1 MGVRGP
7 AGMPTLSRRSK
18 VLIGVAVAVLI
29 ILLVGP
35 RFVGL
40 YTDLLFFDDIDYST
54 VFSTII
60 WTRVILFFV
69 VGLIAAGIVFAGLA
83 LAYRSRPVFVPTTG
97 PGDPIARYRTVVMS
111 RIRWFAIVPALII
124 GLLSGLVAQG
134 SWATVQTFLHSESFG
149 QRDPQ
154 FGYDISFFAFDL
166 PFFRF
171 VLNFLFVLLVIT
183 FIVSLLTHY
192 IFGGIQ
198 LAGRNGTLTKAARIQ
213 LAVIAG
219 LFLLLKGVAYWF
231 DRYTLLS
238 STRKQEIFTGAGY
251 TDINAVLP
259 SKLILL
265 AIAVICAA
273 AFFAGIVL
281 RDLRVPALATA
292 LMLLSALVIGVG
304 WPLVM
309 EQFSVK
315 PNAASKEA
323 PFIQRNIDATRA
335 AYQIGDDKV
344 TYQDNWTGGQVNQQN
359 VDNDSATISNIRLL
373 DPNIVSPAFTQLQQQ
388 QNFYGFP
395 TQLAIDRYRVD
406 NQLRD
411 YIVSVRELD
420 PSRFAANQ
428 QNWINKHTVYTHGNG
443 FVAAPANRVN
453 EPASSGT
460 DVNSGGQPDFDVS
473 DINSIADPNY
483 QANAPIKVKQPRIYF
498 GELISKVNPDYAIV
512 GSDNG
517 QRNEYDTA
525 TSQYTYTGGAGVS
538 LGNVFNRLA
547 YSIKYTERNILLS
560 GAINKNS
567 KIIYNR
573 DPRDRVKKA
582 APWLT
587 VDSKTY
593 PAVMADGSIQWIVDG
608 YTTLDDY
615 PYAQKTSLQD
625 ATTDAQELNQGQTG
639 RTQINKQIAYVRNSV
654 KATVDAYTGKVT
666 LYQFD
671 DKDPV
676 LKTWMKVFPGTVK
689 SRAEFDRNQSLKEHV
704 RYPEDL
710 FKIQRSL
717 LAKYHVENPS
727 TFFQGNSFWSIPA
740 DPTDSNALDRG
751 LDQPPYY
758 FVASDPRRQN
768 QASFQLTSVMNTL
781 NRDFLASYLTVSS
794 DPSTY
799 GQMTIREV
807 PSNPTREGPRLAF
820 SAMSTF
826 GQVNADLKNL
836 ENTASTRFG
845 NLLTLPVGQNGLLN
859 VVPLYAQAKNSD
871 ATFPRLFRVV
881 VRYRSSDADPP
892 SIGYAPTIAEAL
904 QQAGI
909 SPAAAAEPD
918 SVPSGQAPTTGNGG
932 QEQQPT
938 DGQTQ
943 TGQVPTTTAPSTP
956 STTPAPGSP
965 ASSADRD
972 AAVTELNSA
981 IDALQQAQSSGNFSA
996 YGQALD
1002 RLKAATDKYEALP
1015 K

>member
-1 MGVRGP
+1 
-7 AGMPTLSRRSK
+7 MPTLSKRSK
-18 VLIGVAVAVLI
+18 ILIGVAVAILV

-40 YTDLLFFDDIDYST
+40 YTDLLWFDDLGYSS

-60 WTRVILFFV
+60 WTRIVLFLVTAV
-69 VGLIAAGIVFAGLA
+69 VAGGIVFAGLA
-83 LAYRSRPVFVPTTG
+83 LAYRSRPVFVPTSG
-97 PGDPIARYRTVVMS
+97 PGDPIARYRAVVMG
-111 RIRWFAIVPALII
+111 RIRWFAILPSALV
-124 GLLSGLVAQG
+124 GLLAGLVAQG
-134 SWATVQTFLHSESFG
+134 SWATVQVFLHSESFG
-149 QRDPQ
+149 VKDPQ
-154 FGYDISFFAFDL
+154 FGLDTSFYAFDL
-166 PFFRF
+166 PFYRF
-171 VLNFLFVLLVIT
+171 VLNFLFVILVIT
-183 FIVSLLTHY
+183 FLASLVTHY
-192 IFGGIQ
+192 IFGGIH
-198 LAGRNGTLTKAARIQ
+198 LAGRNGALTRAARIQ

-219 LFLLLKGVAYWF
+219 LFLLLKAVAYWF
-231 DRYTLLS
+231 DRYSLLS
-238 STRKQEIFTGAGY
+238 STRKQEIFTGASY

-259 SKLILL
+259 AKLILL

-304 WPLVM
+304 WPAVM

-315 PNAASKEA
+315 PNAAQKESEY
-323 PFIQRNIDATRA
+323 IQRNIDATRA
-335 AYQIGDDKV
+335 AYQIGNDRV
-344 TYQDNWTGGQVNQQN
+344 TYQENWTGGQVNQQN
-359 VDNDSATISNIRLL
+359 VDSDSATISNIRVL
-373 DPNIVSPAFTQLQQQ
+373 DPNIVSQAFTQLQQQ

-411 YIVSVRELD
+411 FIVSVRELD
-420 PSRFAANQ
+420 PTRFAANQ

-443 FVAAPANRVN
+443 FVAAPANKVN

-460 DVNSGGQPDFDVS
+460 DVTSGGQPDFDVS
-473 DINSIADPNY
+473 DLASIADPNY
-483 QANAPIKVKQPRIYF
+483 QATAPIKVKQPRIYF

-512 GSDNG
+512 GSANG
-517 QRNEYDTA
+517 QQTEYDTP
-525 TSQYTYTGGAGVS
+525 TSRYTYTGDAGVS
-538 LGNVFNRLA
+538 LGNIFNRLA

-560 GAINKNS
+560 GAINSNS

-593 PAVMADGSIQWIVDG
+593 PAVMSDGSIQWIVDG
-608 YTTLDDY
+608 YTTLDAY

-625 ATTDAQELNQGQTG
+625 ATTDAQELTQGQTG
-639 RTQINKQIAYVRNSV
+639 RTQVNRQVAYVRNSV

-689 SRAEFDRNQSLKEHV
+689 PRSEFDANTSLKEHV

-717 LAKYHVENPS
+717 LAKYHVSDPA

-740 DPTDSNALDRG
+740 DPTDSNALDQG

-768 QASFQLTSVMNTL
+768 VASFQLTSVMNTL

-794 DPSTY
+794 DPDTY

-807 PSNPTREGPRLAF
+807 PTNPTREGPRLAF

-871 ATFPRLFRVV
+871 ATFPRLFRVI
-881 VRYRSSDADPP
+881 VRYRSSDTEQP
-892 SIGYAPTIAEAL
+892 SIGYAPTIAQAL

-909 SPAAAAEPD
+909 SPAAAAVPD
-918 SVPSGQAPTTGNGG
+918 NNPTGQDTTGSSGQ
-932 QEQQPT
+932 QQPT
-938 DGQTQ
+938 QQQGSI
-943 TGQVPTTTAPSTP
+943 PTTAPSTP
-956 STTPAPGSP
+956 TSPAPS
-965 ASSADRD
+965 SSAAPGDRD
-972 AAVTELNSA
+972 AAVANLNSA
-981 IDALQQAQSSGNFSA
+981 IEALQQAQSSGNFTA

-1002 RLKAATDKYEALP
+1002 RLNQAVQQYESLP